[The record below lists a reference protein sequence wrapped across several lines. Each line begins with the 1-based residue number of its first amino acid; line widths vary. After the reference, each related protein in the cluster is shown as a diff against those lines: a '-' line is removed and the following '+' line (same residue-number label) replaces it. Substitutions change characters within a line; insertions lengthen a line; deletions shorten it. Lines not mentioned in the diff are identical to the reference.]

1 MNSVACAG
9 CQRRFSHAGY
19 SRHLSMTTR
28 TLCRAIYES
37 YKDSPAAYGP
47 PYGPPG
53 FSGTAPTG
61 DEDPGEHFR

>member
-1 MNSVACAG
+1 
-9 CQRRFSHAGY
+9 
-19 SRHLSMTTR
+19 MTTR